1 MNIFQAILLGIVQG
15 ITEFLPISSTA
26 HLTLAGKFLG
36 LIDPNNP
43 DHWTAFIAIIQLGTL
58 AAVIIYFLG
67 DIISMVKDVV
77 KDAANSVPR
86 NGGRWSHNSK
96 LAWQIVIGTIP
107 VATIGLLLK
116 KIIEGNLTKE
126 LTTIGTSMIV
136 LALILVWAEKVGK
149 RNRGLEKTTWL
160 DGLLVGIGQ
169 CFALIPGSSRSGTT
183 ISAALFLGLNREAAA
198 RFSFLLSIPA
208 VFASGML
215 ELYEARHYYHDL
227 GTLNI
232 IVATL
237 VSGIVGYL
245 SIAFLLK
252 YLKTHST
259 YLFIWYRLALGVFLW
274 ALVFMRT
281 R

>member
-1 MNIFQAILLGIVQG
+1 MNILQAILLGIVQG

-26 HLTLAGKFLG
+26 HLTLAGKYLG

-43 DHWTAFIAIIQLGTL
+43 EHWTAFIAIIQLGTL
-58 AAVIIYFLG
+58 AAVLIYFFS
-67 DIISMVKDVV
+67 DIVAMIRALLKDSLN
-77 KDAANSVPR
+77 KTPR
-86 NGGRWSHNSK
+86 NGGRWTQNSR
-96 LAWQIVIGTIP
+96 LAWQITVGTIP
-107 VATIGLLLK
+107 VVIVGLGFK
-116 KIIEGNLTKE
+116 KIIEGALTKE
-126 LTTIGTSMIV
+126 LTTIASSMIL
-136 LALILVWAEKVGK
+136 LALVLVWAEKVGK
-149 RNRGLEKTTWL
+149 RNRGLDKTTWK
-160 DGLLVGIGQ
+160 DGFLVGIAQ

-183 ISAALFLGLNREAAA
+183 ITGALFLGLNRESAA

-208 VFASGML
+208 VFASGLL

-227 GTLNI
+227 GTVNI

-237 VSGIVGYL
+237 VSGIVGYF

-274 ALVFMRT
+274 VLILTGT